1 MTITMLL
8 GAGFAIGILLL
19 MRGLVPPRTDLAV
32 AVGQWEVARRHASR
46 PAAGGSGVPGRIGRW
61 VADEF
66 AKRGVEF
73 HQLRP
78 DLAITGRSLEEHFAA
93 MTATTAAALLVPGT
107 LGVFAEVVDAGIGF
121 TIPLAA
127 GVIFAAIV
135 VFGSHRQLHLDA
147 EAMRAELRRALGT
160 YLDLVHMS
168 LAGGRGVPEA
178 LPTSADIGTGWAF
191 ELIGDTISRAR
202 RTGETPWHALG
213 DLGATVGL
221 QELVD
226 LASSLT
232 LVGDN
237 GAKVRASLA
246 ARAGTLRRRQLA
258 DAHAD
263 ADTADDSMRVTQIV
277 LAAGFMILLGYP
289 AVMNVLA
296 S

>member
-8 GAGFAIGILLL
+8 GVGFALGIVLLV
-19 MRGLVPPRTDLAV
+19 RGLVPPRTDLAF
-32 AVGQWEVARRHASR
+32 AVGRWEVARRHASR
-46 PAAGGSGVPGRIGRW
+46 PGAGGSGLQGRIGRW

-73 HQLRP
+73 GQLRP

-93 MTATTAAALLVPGT
+93 MTVTTAAALLVPAA
-107 LGVFAEVVDAGIGF
+107 LGVFAEVAGISIGF
-121 TIPLAA
+121 MIPLVA
-127 GVIFAAIV
+127 GVIFALIAV
-135 VFGSHRQLHLDA
+135 VGSHRQLHVDA
-147 EAMRAELRRALGT
+147 EAKRGELRRALGT

-168 LAGGRGVPEA
+168 L
-178 LPTSADIGTGWAF
+178 ADIGTGWAF

-202 RTGETPWHALG
+202 RTGETPWRALG
-213 DLGATVGL
+213 DLGATLGL

-226 LASSLT
+226 LAASLT

-263 ADTADDSMRVTQIV
+263 ADAADDSMRITQIV

>member
-1 MTITMLL
+1 MTITMLI
-8 GAGFAIGILLL
+8 GAGFGIGVLLL
-19 MRGLVPPRTDLAV
+19 IRGLAPPRTDLAV
-32 AVGQWEVARRHASR
+32 AVGRWEVARRHASR
-46 PAAGGSGVPGRIGRW
+46 PTPSQLGVQGRIGRW

-66 AKRGVEF
+66 AKHGTDFGR
-73 HQLRP
+73 LRP
-78 DLAITGRSLEEHFAA
+78 DLAITGRTLEEHFAS
-93 MTATTAAALLVPGT
+93 MVATGAAALLVPGL
-107 LGVFAEVVDAGIGF
+107 LGILAEVVGAGIGL
-121 TIPLAA
+121 TIPLIA
-127 GVIFAAIV
+127 GLIFAAIV
-135 VFGSHRQLHLDA
+135 LVAAHRQLHIDA
-147 EAMRAELRRALGT
+147 EAKRGELRRALGT

-178 LPTSADIGTGWAF
+178 LPSSADIGTGWAF

-202 RTGETPWHALG
+202 RTGETPWSALG

-226 LASSLT
+226 LAASLT

-237 GAKVRASLA
+237 GAKIRASLA

-263 ADTADDSMRVTQIV
+263 ADAADDSMRVTQIV

>member
-1 MTITMLL
+1 MTAMVLL
-8 GAGFAIGILLL
+8 GASVGIGILLL
-19 MRGLVPPRTDLAV
+19 VRGLVPPRTDLAV
-32 AVGQWEVARRHASR
+32 AVGRWEVARRHASR
-46 PAAGGSGVPGRIGRW
+46 PTPNRPGLRARIGRW

-66 AKRGVEF
+66 AKHGTEF
-73 HQLRP
+73 PQLRT
-78 DLAITGRSLEEHFAA
+78 DLAITGRTLEEHFAA
-93 MTATTAAALLVPGT
+93 MVATAAGGLLLPGL
-107 LGVFAEVVDAGIGF
+107 LGLFAATVGIGIGF
-121 TIPLAA
+121 VIPLVA
-127 GVIFAAIV
+127 GVVCAALAIV
-135 VFGSHRQLHLDA
+135 AGQQKLHADA
-147 EAMRAELRRALGT
+147 DAKRVELRRALGT

-202 RTGETPWHALG
+202 RTGDTPWRALG
-213 DLGATVGL
+213 DLGETVGL

-237 GAKVRASLA
+237 GAKIRASLA
-246 ARAGTLRRRQLA
+246 SRAGTLRRRQLA

-263 ADTADDSMRVTQIV
+263 ADAADDSMRITQII